1 MEEGDSAAVL
11 CSFSDSVLTIADSR
25 DTSPSRKRNLV
36 LNSVLS
42 VCSAAVSGPLAGDLI
57 GVALV
62 VGGCIGCIM
71 VVGADDVG
79 R

>member
-25 DTSPSRKRNLV
+25 DTSPSRK
-36 LNSVLS
+36 SVLS
-42 VCSAAVSGPLAGDLI
+42 VCSAAVSGPLAGDL
-57 GVALV
+57 ALV